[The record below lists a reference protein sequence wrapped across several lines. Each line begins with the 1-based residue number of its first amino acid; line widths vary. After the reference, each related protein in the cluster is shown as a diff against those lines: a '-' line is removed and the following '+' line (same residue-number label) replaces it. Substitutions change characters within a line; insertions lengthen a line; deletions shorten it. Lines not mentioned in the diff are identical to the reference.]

1 MEASNVSTYAR
12 TKKSPLIRV
21 LDFVDTI
28 SDWVGKIF
36 SLLVIVMVILTLLL
50 IIQRQLGTY
59 FSHVVETGAFYNPD
73 EEELPFFTTFTI
85 MYFTLGAGYTLH
97 HDTFIS
103 FDVFEK
109 HLSPKWQAWLRL
121 ITYPLFFLAFSFIL
135 HGAIG
140 DLMVL
145 LGEGPEA
152 AFGAETELT
161 RLEGYTNA
169 WVFYSWVIGV
179 SLLLLEGASRYAR
192 TILTL
197 ASGGNQNA

>member
-1 MEASNVSTYAR
+1 MEASNVSAYAR
-12 TKKSPLIRV
+12 TKKSSLIRV
-21 LDFVDTI
+21 LDVIDTV
-28 SDWVGKIF
+28 SDWVGKFF
-36 SLLVIVMVILTLLL
+36 SLLVILMVILTLLL
-50 IIQRQLGTY
+50 IIQRQFGA
-59 FSHVVETGAFYNPD
+59 FFRHVVESGAFYNPD
-73 EEELPFFTTFTI
+73 EEELPFFTTFII

-97 HDTFIS
+97 HNTFIS

-145 LGEGPEA
+145 LEEGEEA

-161 RLEGYTNA
+161 RLEGFTSPGIF
-169 WVFYSWVIGV
+169 WSWVIGV
-179 SLLLLEGASRYAR
+179 SFLLLEGASRYAR
-192 TILTL
+192 AILTL